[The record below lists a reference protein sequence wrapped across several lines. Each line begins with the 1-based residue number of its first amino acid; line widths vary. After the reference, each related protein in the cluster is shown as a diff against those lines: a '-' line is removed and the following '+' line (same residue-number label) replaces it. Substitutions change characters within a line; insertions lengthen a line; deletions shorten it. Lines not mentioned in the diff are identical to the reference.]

1 MSIDAL
7 PEPGVP
13 LIEIRGLSKRFGA
26 VEVLHQVSLTV
37 NKGQTVAVIGPSGSG
52 KTTLLRCINLLE
64 EFDAGE
70 IVFDGLPIGYR
81 AEAGGRRRR
90 LPPRGTSPGRP
101 QIRIRFL
108 KFNMFPPITGLCHNL
123 P

>member
-64 EFDAGE
+64 EFDEGE
-70 IVFDGLPIGYR
+70 IVFDGQPIGYR
-81 AEAGGRRRR
+81 AEAGGG
-90 LPPRGTSPGRP
+90 PPAVPPPGRVP
-101 QIRIRFL
+101 AGPRNRVRV
-108 KFNMFPPITGLCHNL
+108 
-123 P
+123 